1 MKNLEQLRSD
11 LTDGTTTS
19 EKLVQESLSI
29 IEATQE
35 QNAYISVMNE
45 KALADAQAVDIKI
58 KSGEISGPLAGIPIA
73 VKDNICTT
81 GTKTTCGSKILENFE
96 SPYNATV
103 IEKLKAAGAVIIG
116 KTNMD
121 EFAMGSTSESSFF
134 GTTVN
139 PTNPDVIPGGS
150 SGGSAAA
157 VASGSVSISLGS
169 DTGGSIRQ
177 PAACCGI
184 VGMKPTYG
192 RVSRYGLVS
201 YASSLD
207 QIGPLANSVHDAAS
221 VLNVIA
227 GIDKNDTTS
236 SNAPVEDF
244 SALLG
249 QDLAGKTIGIPA
261 EYFGEGLD
269 AAHKEK
275 ILESL
280 EKLKSEGAELKEVH
294 LPNLKHAISSY
305 YIIAT
310 AEASSNLSR
319 YDGVRFSYRS
329 ETAGSL
335 EDMYRNTRAEGFG
348 DEVKRRILLGSYV
361 LSSGFFDAYYIK
373 AQKVRRVITDDFKKA
388 FESCDVIAAPTLPGN
403 PLKLGEGLSDP
414 MAMYLSDIYTVSLNL
429 AGLPGITVPC
439 TTINDHKLGLQL
451 FGKAFGE
458 SELLQIAGGVERNF
472 A

>member
-19 EKLVQESLSI
+19 EKLVQESLSTI
-29 IEATQE
+29 AATKE
-35 QNAYISVMNE
+35 QNAYISVLNE
-45 KALADAQAVDIKI
+45 NALVAAQEIDVKI
-58 KSGEISGPLAGIPIA
+58 KNGELTGPLAGIPIA
-73 VKDNICTT
+73 IKDNICTT

-103 IEKLKAAGAVIIG
+103 VEKLKAAGAIIIG

-121 EFAMGSTSESSFF
+121 EFAMGSSSETSFY

-139 PTNPDVIPGGS
+139 PTNPEVIPGGS

-157 VASGSVSISLGS
+157 VASGSVAISLGS

-207 QIGPLANSVHDAAS
+207 QIGPLATTVKDTAS
-221 VLNVIA
+221 VLNVIS

-244 SALLG
+244 SSLIG

-269 AAHKEK
+269 PTHKEK

-280 EKLKSEGAELKEVH
+280 ERLKSEGAELKEVH
-294 LPNLKHAISSY
+294 LPNLKHAVSSY

-319 YDGVRFSYRS
+319 YDGVRFSHR
-329 ETAGSL
+329 TDKTGTL
-335 EDMYRNTRAEGFG
+335 EEMYCNTRAEGFG

-373 AQKVRRVITDDFKKA
+373 AQKVRRVITNDFKKA
-388 FESCDVIAAPTLPGN
+388 FEACDIIAAPTMPSN
-403 PLKLGEGLSDP
+403 PLKLGESLTDP

-429 AGLPGITVPC
+429 AGLPGISVPC
-439 TTINDHKLGLQL
+439 STVDNHKLGLQL

-458 SELLQIAGGVERNF
+458 SELLQIAAGVERNF

>member
-1 MKNLEQLRSD
+1 MTTLEQLRSN
-11 LTDGTTTS
+11 LTDGSTTS
-19 EKLVQESLSI
+19 EKLVQESLST
-29 IEATQE
+29 IEQTKE
-35 QNAYISVMNE
+35 QNAFISTLNDQAITRAQE
-45 KALADAQAVDIKI
+45 IDAKRAAGDACG
-58 KSGEISGPLAGIPIA
+58 SLAGIPIA
-73 VKDNICTT
+73 IKDNICT
-81 GTKTTCGSKILENFE
+81 KNSVTTCGSKILENFV

-103 IEKLKAAGAVIIG
+103 IEKLEAEGAIIIG

-134 GTTVN
+134 GTTIN
-139 PTNPDVIPGGS
+139 PAHPDVIPGGS

-157 VASGSVSISLGS
+157 VASGSVSVALGS

-177 PAACCGI
+177 PAACCEV

-207 QIGPLANSVHDAAS
+207 QIGPLANTVHDCATM
-221 VLNVIA
+221 LNVIS

-244 SALLG
+244 TALLNT
-249 QDLAGKTIGIPA
+249 DVKGKVIGIPA

-269 AAHKEK
+269 DAHKEA
-275 ILESL
+275 LFASL
-280 EKLKSEGAELKEVH
+280 DKLKAEGAELKEVH
-294 LPNLKHAISSY
+294 LPSLKYAISTY

-319 YDGVRFSYRS
+319 YDGVRFTHRTD
-329 ETAGSL
+329 TAPTL
-335 EDMYRNTRAEGFG
+335 EDMYCNTRSEGFG
-348 DEVKRRILLGSYV
+348 DEVKRRIMLGSFV
-361 LSSGFFDAYYIK
+361 LSSGFYDAYYMQ

-388 FESCDVIAAPTLPGN
+388 YETCDVIAAPALPGN
-403 PLKLGEGLSDP
+403 PLKLNEGLSDP

-439 TTINDHKLGLQL
+439 TSLNNHKLGIQL

-458 SELLQIAGGVERNF
+458 SELLQVAASVERNF